1 MWSCQE
7 NAPVWRS
14 ARSDGQILL
23 HTVAPGITLSMFPH
37 HESCR
42 WFASDEAGRGTFRL
56 SVPASG
62 IALFGMMNLP
72 VQISLPLGVTVR
84 LSHERLPESQRIRIE
99 PSDSLPHWTDTGL
112 RLEVRVN
119 GVVVSHG
126 TMQHGL
132 RSTVNFSGSEQALH
146 FRLAAGFFFSES
158 GELRVFANAGNL
170 PLGGSNASDSPLPLE
185 QSPAITGDP
194 FSAPAAL
201 QGDPS
206 SPYPLS
212 GPFGRGISLQSPV
225 GATAFPVGEVTVDA
239 VNVGYPG
246 PAQGWFAQQRPAERA
261 LPIRPDTTAITARR
275 RASIAWGRHRAFVSC
290 GPIAWGLASLEAEG
304 HSEWLTGGSLARGL
318 QGTQLAHAHVPGL
331 SRLYEGSDGT
341 VFSSDGP
348 AEKSN
353 ISAHSAE
360 NMRLRVLRASYS
372 SGDGWSTGSMDVTTV
387 LGAWNEYRPE
397 SWVPRSVSHEGG
409 TITGAFIAISI
420 QRADATNLGSATSE
434 SECVEITRF
443 RLSWFVA
450 IRSTAPSP
458 FTGADVTTYTTREG
472 AVILSPEDAASLFAG
487 NQIVINNPYQQG
499 TYPTPTSVSVSP
511 TLTIQAIG

>member
-1 MWSCQE
+1 
-7 NAPVWRS
+7 
-14 ARSDGQILL
+14 
-23 HTVAPGITLSMFPH
+23 MFPH

-42 WFASDEAGRGTFRL
+42 WFPLGQAGRDTFRL

-62 IALFGMMNLP
+62 VALFGMMNLP
-72 VQISLPLGVTVR
+72 VQINLPLGVAVR
-84 LSHERLPESQRIRIE
+84 LSHERLPESQRIRIYS
-99 PSDSLPHWTDTGL
+99 SDAFPHWTDTGL

-119 GVVVSHG
+119 NVVVAHG

-132 RSTVNFSGSEQALH
+132 RATTNFNGSAEAIN
-146 FRLAAGFFFSES
+146 FRLAAGFFFDTN
-158 GELRVFANAGNL
+158 GALNAFANAGNL
-170 PLGGSNASDSPLPLE
+170 SLGESGSGGTPLYLE
-185 QSPAITGDP
+185 EFPEITGDP
-194 FSAPAAL
+194 FNYPFGLES
-201 QGDPS
+201 DPYYPYRLS
-206 SPYPLS
+206 S
-212 GPFGRGISLQSPV
+212 PFGRGISLQSQIGSSDYPV
-225 GATAFPVGEVTVDA
+225 SEVTVDA
-239 VNVGYPG
+239 VHRGYPG
-246 PAQGWFAQQRPAERA
+246 PSEGWFAQQRPAERV
-261 LPIRPDTTAITARR
+261 LPILPDATPIAERR
-275 RASIAWGRHRAFVSC
+275 RGSIAWGRHRALVSC
-290 GPIAWGLASLEAEG
+290 APLAWGLSSLEAEG
-304 HSEWLTGGSLARGL
+304 HSEWLTGGTFESGFWGAPF
-318 QGTQLAHAHVPGL
+318 QHAHVPGL

-372 SGDGWSTGSMDVTTV
+372 SSDGWSTGSMDVTTV

-397 SWVPRSVSHEGG
+397 SWVPRSVSHGGG

-458 FTGADVTTYTTREG
+458 FTGADVTTHTTREG
-472 AVILSPEDAASLFAG
+472 AVVLSPEDAASLFAG

-499 TYPTPTSVSVSP
+499 TYPTPTPKSVDP